1 MRLAAAFLV
10 PTAAVCLLGC
20 GDGPSPATR
29 APEDTTCIE
38 RVERSF
44 DSGLFSL
51 VDRLQV
57 RAIHAAGCAPLNG
70 PLGAFNY
77 FSYADR
83 DSYLAYGARVSQILA
98 SRGHRIL
105 FGTSRTET
113 LEAPP
118 GAPAGGGSYEHEV
131 FALPLYSSAGGFIDM
146 IGSPE
151 FQEISG
157 LQQGGARQSDYVFGF
172 QRCHVGC
179 DDPDALPGGE
189 GPFLVHMFGYD
200 GDDLRAS
207 LRTLSQEPSAPPVA
221 YGGELVARFEVIAGG
236 MNVNSQNLP
245 WGEGT
250 VVYEIGSREDALR
263 WIESPAFRNF
273 RQRTHEDVL
282 ILAVGGT

>member
-1 MRLAAAFLV
+1 MRFVAALFVSPLAL
-10 PTAAVCLLGC
+10 CLASC

-29 APEDTTCIE
+29 APEDTTCVE
-38 RVERSF
+38 RVERRF
-44 DSGLFSL
+44 DSGAFGA

-57 RAIHAAGCAPLNG
+57 RAINAAGCAPLNA

-83 DSYLAYGARVSQILA
+83 DAYLAYGARVTQILT
-98 SRGHRIL
+98 SRGHRVL

-131 FALPLYSSAGGFIDM
+131 FALPLYSSAGGFMDM

-151 FQEISG
+151 FQEIVG

-189 GPFLVHMFGYD
+189 GPFLVHMFGYE
-200 GDDLRAS
+200 GDDLRAA
-207 LRTLSQEPSAPPVA
+207 LRTVSQEPTAPPVA

-250 VVYEIGSREDALR
+250 VVYEIASREDALR
-263 WIESPAFRNF
+263 WIESPVFEAF
-273 RQRTHEDVL
+273 RQRTKEDVL
-282 ILAVGGT
+282 ILVVGGT